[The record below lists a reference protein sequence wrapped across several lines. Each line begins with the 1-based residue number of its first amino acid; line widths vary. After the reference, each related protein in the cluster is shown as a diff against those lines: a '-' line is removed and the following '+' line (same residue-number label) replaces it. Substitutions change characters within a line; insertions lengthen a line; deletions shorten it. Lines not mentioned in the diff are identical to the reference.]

1 MTAFDGSALRQ
12 ASQNPRPF
20 RQREVTLVRLG
31 ADHRIE
37 QAYTLADKRDLV
49 RALAPGDGLL
59 AAWTGNY
66 RTDVFWVD
74 DLESVREALS

>member
-1 MTAFDGSALRQ
+1 MAFDGSALRQ
-12 ASQNPRPF
+12 ASDGPVPF

-31 ADHRIE
+31 ADHRVE
-37 QAYTLADKRDLV
+37 QAYTVTDKRELL
-49 RALAPGDGLL
+49 RCLGPGDGLL

-74 DLESVREALS
+74 DVWLVRDALG